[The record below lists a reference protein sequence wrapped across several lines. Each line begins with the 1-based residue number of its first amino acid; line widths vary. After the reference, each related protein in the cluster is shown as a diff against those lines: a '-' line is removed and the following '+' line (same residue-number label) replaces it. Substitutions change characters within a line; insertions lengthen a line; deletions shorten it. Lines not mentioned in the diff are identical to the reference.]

1 VTWRAF
7 PFQTRRRAR
16 FVVVTKTKKTLFLA
30 SFTLC
35 DRVIT

>member
-1 VTWRAF
+1 MARVSVPNAPSRAL
-7 PFQTRRRAR
+7 PSSSS
-16 FVVVTKTKKTLFLA
+16 KTKKTLFLA